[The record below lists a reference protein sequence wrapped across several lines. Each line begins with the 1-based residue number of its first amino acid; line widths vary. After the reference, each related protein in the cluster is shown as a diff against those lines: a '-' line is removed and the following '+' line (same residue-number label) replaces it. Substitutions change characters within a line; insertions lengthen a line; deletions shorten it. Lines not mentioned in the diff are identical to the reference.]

1 MAETKTYNL
10 PITGMTCA
18 NCVSTVER
26 SLRKVPG
33 VMSAQVNL
41 SSERAAVDFDPKQA
55 SLNAML
61 QRVRKAGYDL
71 AAGEADLKIQDL
83 DDVNDAQRLERV
95 LAALDGVIE
104 AQVNL
109 ASEKLPK
116 HLVSKF

>member
-26 SLRKVPG
+26 SLKKVPG

-71 AAGEADLKIQDL
+71 AAVGVLLSPAVGALLMSASTVIVAL
-83 DDVNDAQRLERV
+83 NAQLLRKVKL
-95 LAALDGVIE
+95 GV
-104 AQVNL
+104 
-109 ASEKLPK
+109 
-116 HLVSKF
+116 